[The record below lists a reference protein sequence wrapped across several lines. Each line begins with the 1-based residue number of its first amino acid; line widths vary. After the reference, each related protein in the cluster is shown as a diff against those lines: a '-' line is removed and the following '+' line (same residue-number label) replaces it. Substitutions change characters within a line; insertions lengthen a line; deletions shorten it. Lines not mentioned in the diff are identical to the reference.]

1 MWLLIRLEEQL
12 LGKFLS
18 SLSNFIYKHT
28 KLTILLV
35 LLVVGVFGGIAVY
48 QGSNFSDASLEMK
61 GTESQT
67 ALNIV
72 KKDFSSVSSENATE
86 KVIFKAKNGKLT
98 DASKVQA
105 INQFVQKAMKDK
117 NIKVVLTPTQQQNIV
132 KKDKIGYATIVYK
145 QKKANLKQSS
155 VDHVLRAIK
164 ETRKA
169 GIQTELTGDLTINQ
183 MDTGEKS
190 EIYGLIAA
198 IIILAIT
205 FSSFIAAGLPIISA
219 ILGLAVSV
227 MSIMILSHH
236 ITFVSADL
244 SLSGMI
250 GLAVGID
257 YGLFIISRYQQEF
270 KNGLSRKEALTKSMT
285 TAGRSV
291 IFAGVTVIVALL
303 AMSVLGISFLTVMG
317 FAGAISVLFAL
328 FTSLTFIPA
337 MIILLGKFV
346 TGEKPNRFLKV
357 FSRAKKNYG
366 WGKFVNKYK
375 VLLAIASIGLLVVTA
390 IPFSHINLGLP
401 TDGNKSTDFTERR
414 AYDLMKEG
422 YGAGNSA
429 TLVVLVHTNKQA
441 KAITAYNEIKTDK
454 NVSTTTPPMQGNGK
468 TGNYFMLTVTPKT
481 DGNSVSTKK
490 LVNKIR
496 SQSEKDGVPE
506 LLVTGSTAINI
517 DMSDALMQ
525 ALPKFAVII
534 VVFAFILL
542 MVIFRS
548 LLIPTVAVGG
558 FLLSLLATL
567 GALVFIVQDGHIQ
580 GLLGLTGKSAILN
593 FAPVL
598 VIGILF
604 GLAMDYEVFLVSRI
618 REVYNQTKDSKKA
631 VLEGLKSSG
640 KAVFAAALIM
650 TAVFMGFVFAG
661 DSTVKSIGIVLT
673 LGILF
678 DAFIVRMILVPSMI
692 AIFENKNWYLPKWLD
707 KILPHIDV
715 E

>member
-1 MWLLIRLEEQL
+1 M
-12 LGKFLS
+12 GKCLS
-18 SLSNFIYKHT
+18 SLSDFIYKHAI
-28 KLTILLV
+28 LTILLV
-35 LLVVGVFGGIAVY
+35 LAVAGIIWGTAIY

-72 KKDFSSVSSENATE
+72 KKDFGSVSSENATE
-86 KVIFKAKNGKLT
+86 KVVFRAKSGKLT
-98 DASKVQA
+98 DADKVQA
-105 INQFVQKAMKDK
+105 INQFVQEAMKDK
-117 NIKVVLTPTQQQNIV
+117 NIKAVMTPAQQGNIV
-132 KKDKIGYATIVYK
+132 KKDTIGYATIVYK
-145 QKKANLKQSS
+145 QKKDNLKETS
-155 VDHVLRAIK
+155 VNRVLNAVK
-164 ETRKA
+164 KTKNV

-198 IIILAIT
+198 VIILAIT
-205 FSSFIAAGLPIISA
+205 FASFAMAGLPILSA
-219 ILGLAVSV
+219 MIGLAISV
-227 MSIMILSHH
+227 MGIMILSHH

-257 YGLFIISRYQQEF
+257 YALFIISRYQQEIKKGLAR
-270 KNGLSRKEALTKSMT
+270 KNALAKAMT
-285 TAGRSV
+285 TAGKSV
-291 IFAGVTVIVALL
+291 VFAGITVIVALL
-303 AMSVLGISFLTVMG
+303 AMSVLEISFLTVMG
-317 FAGAISVLFAL
+317 VAGAISVLFAL
-328 FTSLTFIPA
+328 FTSLTFVPA
-337 MIILLGKFV
+337 MIVLLGKFA
-346 TGEKPNRFLKV
+346 TGEKKNKFLKI
-357 FSRAKKNYG
+357 FSKANKNYG

-375 VLLAIASIGLLVVTA
+375 LLLAITSIGLLIITA

-401 TDGNKSTDFTERR
+401 TDGNKSTKFTERR
-414 AYDLMKEG
+414 AYDLMKKG

-429 TLVVLVHTNKQA
+429 TLVVLVHTKDQA
-441 KAITAYNEIKTDK
+441 EAGSAYKKIKEDK
-454 NVSTTTPPMQGNGK
+454 NVSSTTPPMQGNGK
-468 TGNYFMLTVTPKT
+468 SGNYFMLTVTPKT
-481 DGNSVSTKK
+481 DGNSLATKK

-496 SQSEKDGVPE
+496 SQSEKLGIPK

-517 DMSDALMQ
+517 DMSDALMK
-525 ALPKFAVII
+525 ALPKFAAII
-534 VVFAFILL
+534 VVFSFILL
-542 MVIFRS
+542 MIVFRS

-558 FLLSLLATL
+558 FVLSLMATL
-567 GALVFIVQDGHIQ
+567 GTPVFIVQDGHMQ
-580 GLLGLTGKSAILN
+580 NLVGLTGKSAILN

-618 REVYNQTKDSKKA
+618 REVYNQTKDNKRA

-678 DAFIVRMILVPSMI
+678 DAFIVRMILVPAMI
-692 AIFENKNWYLPKWLD
+692 AIFRNSNWYLPKWLD

>member
-1 MWLLIRLEEQL
+1 MRKS
-12 LGKFLS
+12 LG
-18 SLSNFIYKHT
+18 SLSNFIYRHA

-35 LLVVGVFGGIAVY
+35 LLIAGVIGSIALY
-48 QGSNFSDASLEMK
+48 QGPNFSDAGLEMK

-72 KKDFSSVSSENATE
+72 KKDFSSVSSKNATE
-86 KVIFKAKNGKLT
+86 KVVFRAKSGKLT
-98 DASKVQA
+98 NADKDYA
-105 INQFVQKAMKDK
+105 INQFVQKVMQDKDV
-117 NIKVVLTPTQQQNIV
+117 KVVMTPAQQKNMV
-132 KKDKIGYATIVYK
+132 KKNTIGYATIVYK

-155 VDHVLRAIK
+155 VSHALTAVK
-164 ETRKA
+164 KTRTA

-183 MDTGEKS
+183 MDTGERS
-190 EIYGLIAA
+190 EVYGLIAA
-198 IIILAIT
+198 IVILAIT
-205 FSSFIAAGLPIISA
+205 FSSFAIAGLPILSA
-219 ILGLAVSV
+219 IIGLAVSV
-227 MSIMILSHH
+227 LGIIILSHH
-236 ITFVSADL
+236 ITFVSSDL

-257 YGLFIISRYQQEF
+257 YALFIISRYQQEF
-270 KNGLSRKEALTKSMT
+270 KKGLSRKNALAKSMT
-285 TAGRSV
+285 TAGKSV
-291 IFAGVTVIVALL
+291 VFAGLTVIVALL
-303 AMSVLGISFLTVMG
+303 AMSVLGISFLSVMG
-317 FAGAISVLFAL
+317 IAGAISVLFAL
-328 FTSLTFIPA
+328 LTSLTFVPA
-337 MIILLGKFV
+337 MIILLGAFA

-357 FSRAKKNYG
+357 FSKANKNYG
-366 WGKFVNKYK
+366 WGKFVYKYK
-375 VLLAIASIGLLVVTA
+375 FLLAIASVGLLIVTA

-401 TDGNKSTDFTERR
+401 TDGNKSTKFTERR

-422 YGAGNSA
+422 YGDGNSA
-429 TLVVLVHTNKQA
+429 TLVVLVHTNNQA
-441 KAITAYNEIKTDK
+441 KAISAYNEIKSNK
-454 NVSTTTPPMQGNGK
+454 NVSSTTPPMSGNGK
-468 TGNYFMLTVTPKT
+468 SGNYFMLTVTPKT
-481 DGNSVSTKK
+481 DGNNIATKK

-496 SQSEKDGVPE
+496 SQSEKSGIPK

-517 DMSDALMQ
+517 DMSDALMK
-525 ALPKFAVII
+525 ALPKFAAII
-534 VVFAFILL
+534 IVFAFLLL
-542 MVIFRS
+542 MVVFRS
-548 LLIPTVAVGG
+548 LMIPTVAVGG
-558 FLLSLLATL
+558 FVLSLLATL
-567 GALVFIVQDGHIQ
+567 GALTFIVQDGHMQ
-580 GLLGLTGKSAILN
+580 NLLGLTGKSAILN

-618 REVYNQTKDSKKA
+618 REVYNQTKDNKKA

-678 DAFIVRMILVPSMI
+678 DAFIVRMILVPAMI